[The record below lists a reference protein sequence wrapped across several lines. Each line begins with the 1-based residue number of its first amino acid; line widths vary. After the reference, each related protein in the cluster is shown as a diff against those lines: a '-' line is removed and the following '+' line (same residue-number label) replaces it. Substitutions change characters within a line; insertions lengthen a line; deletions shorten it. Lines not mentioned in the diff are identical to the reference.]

1 MKTLVKTRA
10 ELIAAGRCDIDYHLP
25 PEHLNFPKDL
35 IVRVDAV
42 ADVLKDKR
50 KPAEAPGDEFLYV
63 DISSVEVTIGRVTN
77 PQELLGIEAPSRA
90 RKVIREGDIVVS
102 TCRPTRGAI
111 AIIPEHLDNQ
121 ICSTGF
127 SVVRAKPERVLPE
140 FLHWAL
146 RLSSTLEQFRK
157 WSTGSS
163 YPAILDED
171 VEKTL
176 IPVPSLEI
184 QIEIVA
190 DITNGLTQR
199 DEHTSKANRQW
210 ERTLEGAKMRLT
222 NLGIDHYDGRDNDP
236 ADNSKMSHRGL
247 GNSVGNAS
255 SGTGIA
261 PLPSKRKSLT
271 ELRRL

>member
-1 MKTLVKTRA
+1 MKTLVRTRD

-25 PEHLNFPKDL
+25 PEHLDFPKDI
-35 IVRVDAV
+35 IVRVGDV

-50 KPAEAPGDEFLYV
+50 NPAEAPDDEFLYV

-77 PQELLGIEAPSRA
+77 PQELLGSEAPSRA
-90 RKVIREGDIVVS
+90 RKVIREGDIVIS

-127 SVVRAKPERVLPE
+127 SVVRAKPESVLPE
-140 FLHWAL
+140 FLHWVL

-171 VEKTL
+171 VGKTL
-176 IPVPSLEI
+176 IPVPSFEI
-184 QIEIVA
+184 QRQIVS
-190 DITNGLTQR
+190 DITGGLTRR
-199 DEHTSKANRQW
+199 DDRVSQANRQW
-210 ERTLEGAKMRLT
+210 EKTLEEAKMRLT
-222 NLGIDHYDGRDNDP
+222 NVGMERCDGRDNDSVE
-236 ADNSKMSHRGL
+236 NSTMSHREL
-247 GNSVGNAS
+247 QYHVGEDPNGTSNAS
-255 SGTGIA
+255 
-261 PLPSKRKSLT
+261 LPSRRQPQTKRT
-271 ELRRL
+271 RM

>member
-1 MKTLVKTRA
+1 MKTLVKTRG

-25 PEHLNFPKDL
+25 PENLNFPKDL
-35 IVRVDAV
+35 IVRVDTV

-50 KPAEAPGDEFLYV
+50 NPAEAADDEFLYV

-77 PQELLGIEAPSRA
+77 PQELLGREAPSRA
-90 RKVIREGDIVVS
+90 RKVIRVGDIVVS

-127 SVVRAKPERVLPE
+127 SVVRAKIGRVSPE

-146 RLSSTLEQFRK
+146 RLPSTLEQFRK

-176 IPVPSLEI
+176 IPVPSSEI
-184 QIEIVA
+184 QRQIVC
-190 DITNGLTQR
+190 DMTDGLTRR
-199 DEHTSKANRQW
+199 DERIFQADMQW
-210 ERTLEGAKMRLT
+210 EKALEEAKKRLT
-222 NLGIDHYDGRDNDP
+222 NVGI
-236 ADNSKMSHRGL
+236 GL
-247 GNSVGNAS
+247 CR
-255 SGTGIA
+255 T
-261 PLPSKRKSLT
+261 PKSAAYT
-271 ELRRL
+271 KP